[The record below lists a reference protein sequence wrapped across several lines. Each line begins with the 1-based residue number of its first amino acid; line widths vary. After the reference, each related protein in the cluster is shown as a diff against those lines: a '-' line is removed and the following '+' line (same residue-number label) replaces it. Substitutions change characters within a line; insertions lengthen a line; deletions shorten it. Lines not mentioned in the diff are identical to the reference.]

1 MDPAPVVLLM
11 GPTASG
17 KTGLAMSLAARLG
30 DRGRPVEIV
39 SVDSAQVYRGMDIGT
54 AKPDAAMRAAVPH
67 HLIDVCD
74 PAEPYSAA
82 RFAADARRLIAEIR
96 ARGHVPLLVGGS
108 MLYFRAY
115 TGGFSDL
122 PPADPQLRAH
132 LAAEARESGWPALH
146 ARLAQL
152 DAVTAARL
160 HPNDGH
166 RIQRA
171 LEVVLSSGRPLS
183 VQRSEALPSDRAFGG
198 VKLALMPPDR
208 ACLHQRIATRLQQML
223 AHGFADEV
231 RRLHAR
237 GDLHPGLPSIR
248 SVGYRQLWAWTE
260 GHCDLA
266 QASQKALEATRQFA
280 KRQVTWLRSEHDPCW
295 LNSEAPDAV
304 DVALRRIDEWK
315 PRSPC

>member
-1 MDPAPVVLLM
+1 MSPHPVVLLM

-17 KTGLAMSLAARLG
+17 KTGLAMALAARLEA
-30 DRGRPVEIV
+30 RGSAAEIV

-54 AKPDAAMRAAVPH
+54 AKPDAEMRARVTH
-67 HLIDVCD
+67 HLLDVCD

-82 RFAADARRLIAEIR
+82 RFAADARRLVGEIQS
-96 ARGHVPLLVGGS
+96 RGHLPLLVGGS

-115 TGGFSDL
+115 TGGLSDL
-122 PPADPQLRAH
+122 PSADPELRAR
-132 LAAEARESGWPALH
+132 LTEQARRSGWPALH
-146 ARLAQL
+146 AQLMQL
-152 DAVTAARL
+152 DTPTAMRL

-171 LEVVLSSGRPLS
+171 LEVVMASGRPLS
-183 VQRSEALPSDRAFGG
+183 AQRAETLPSDRAFDG

-208 ACLHQRIATRLQQML
+208 AGLHERIATRLQQML
-223 AHGFADEV
+223 AQGLADEV

-248 SVGYRQLWAWTE
+248 SVGYRQMWAWIE
-260 GHCDLA
+260 GECDLA
-266 QASQKALEATRQFA
+266 QAAQKALEATRQFA
-280 KRQVTWLRSEHDPCW
+280 KRQITWLRSEHDPCW

>member
-1 MDPAPVVLLM
+1 MRELPVVLLM

-17 KTGLAMSLAARLG
+17 KTGLAMALAERLAE
-30 DRGRPVEIV
+30 RATPAEIV

-54 AKPDAAMRAAVPH
+54 AKPDVAMRAAVPH
-67 HLIDVCD
+67 HLIDLCD

-82 RFAADARRLIAEIR
+82 RFVADARRAVAQIR
-96 ARGHVPLLVGGS
+96 SRGHVPLLVGGS

-115 TGGFSDL
+115 TGGLSDL
-122 PPADPQLRAH
+122 PSADPALRAQ
-132 LAAEARESGWPALH
+132 LAARAQDQGWPALH
-146 ARLAQL
+146 AQLGQL
-152 DAVTAARL
+152 DAASAARL

-183 VQRSEALPSDRAFGG
+183 EQRAGSLPSQHAFDG

-208 ACLHQRIATRLQQML
+208 ARLHERIATRLEQML
-223 AHGFADEV
+223 AQGFADEV
-231 RRLHAR
+231 RRLYAR
-237 GDLHPGLPSIR
+237 KDLHPGLPSIR
-248 SVGYRQLWAWTE
+248 SVGYRQLWVWME
-260 GHCDLA
+260 GECDLK

-280 KRQVTWLRSEHDPCW
+280 KRQITWLRSEHDPCW
-295 LNSEAPDAV
+295 LNSDAPDAV
-304 DVALRRIDEWK
+304 DLALRRIDEWK

>member
-1 MDPAPVVLLM
+1 MDALPVVLLM

-17 KTGLAMSLAARLG
+17 KTGLAMELAARLAAC
-30 DRGRPVEIV
+30 GRPAEIV

-74 PAEPYSAA
+74 PAAPYSAA
-82 RFAADARRLIAEIR
+82 RFAADATRRVAEIR

-115 TGGFSDL
+115 TGGLSDL
-122 PPADPQLRAH
+122 PPADPQLRAQ
-132 LAAEARESGWPALH
+132 LAAEARASGWPALH
-146 ARLAQL
+146 TRLAQL

-183 VQRSEALPSDRAFGG
+183 AQRAGTLPPHCAFDGL
-198 VKLALMPPDR
+198 KFALMPPDR
-208 ACLHQRIATRLQQML
+208 ASLHQRIATRLQQML
-223 AHGFADEV
+223 AQGFAEEV

-237 GDLHPGLPSIR
+237 GDLHPELPSIR
-248 SVGYRQLWAWTE
+248 SVGYRQLWAWVE
-260 GHCDLA
+260 GRCDLA
-266 QASQKALEATRQFA
+266 EASQKALEATRQFA

-295 LNSEAPDAV
+295 LNSEAPGAV
-304 DVALRRIDEWK
+304 DVALRLIDEWK